1 MTEHEKKIYDGVK
14 RKQIYDKVN
23 IALEFFEDLTK
34 HSTKK
39 EYPGEFMQ
47 EKFPHF
53 LQILIET
60 SREDEEKH
68 QKSIRRIENLK
79 AWINSSEF
87 NDSSKHY
94 CMSITLLGYDNL
106 EEMKKEVTDYA
117 PDYLDAFA
125 LFNNT
130 EGLGGSFL
138 LKDYEANKNNSTQH
152 QTVVDEKSGSVNAPT
167 LAEEETK
174 LEYGR
179 NIVTCRECD
188 ARRRDRQ

>member
-1 MTEHEKKIYDGVK
+1 MTEHEKKIYDGVR
-14 RKQIYDKVN
+14 RKQVYDKVHS
-23 IALEFFEDLTK
+23 ALEFFSELTK
-34 HSTKK
+34 HSARE

-60 SREDEEKH
+60 ARADEEKH

-106 EEMKKEVTDYA
+106 EEMKKEVTDYS

-138 LKDYEANKNNSTQH
+138 LKDYEPTKENS
-152 QTVVDEKSGSVNAPT
+152 S
-167 LAEEETK
+167 ETK
-174 LEYGR
+174 KAEDTKNTPSAEG
-179 NIVTCRECD
+179 
-188 ARRRDRQ
+188 